1 MKTLISIISAVS
13 ALALLAS
20 CGGGGD
26 DAPAVAAAAPTPT
39 STTPAP
45 GTTTPVTTT
54 PIVTPGSSAQLSSFA
69 GTWVG
74 CFSEGT
80 TSERETLVFTQ
91 QSADTFSAAS
101 TAAHYAGA
109 GCTGTVT
116 RTSSE
121 SGTVTFTGTKTIG
134 ADTVN
139 KFIFTKPGSPPSKN
153 VALVKGT
160 NPVTLTFGKDAENG
174 GVLDAEGYPTTL
186 ESNTTG
192 SFSKQ

>member
-1 MKTLISIISAVS
+1 MKKLTLVS
-13 ALALLAS
+13 GLLALALLAS

-26 DAPAVAAAAPTPT
+26 DAPAAA
-39 STTPAP
+39 STTPDA
-45 GTTTPVTTT
+45 
-54 PIVTPGSSAQLSSFA
+54 TPGSSAQLSSFA

-91 QSADTFSAAS
+91 QGADTFSAVS
-101 TAAHYAGA
+101 TGAHYAGA

-116 RTSSE
+116 STSSE

-139 KFIFTKPGSPPSKN
+139 KFIFTASGSQPTKN
-153 VALVKGT
+153 VALVQGT
-160 NPVTLTFGKDAENG
+160 NPVTLTFGKEVQDG

-186 ESNTTG
+186 ESTTTG